1 MIVLK
6 NVFLFKKSLEAISSM
21 IQETNVR
28 FKKEG
33 IYIKAV
39 DKTQIILLDFFFP
52 KSAFDN
58 YVVDPNLIG
67 LNIQE
72 IYSIVSRAFDSDKLK
87 IDIKENSLELNL
99 LGQMDR
105 KFNISY
111 LDISENDLNIP
122 EIKYDSEII
131 ISAYLLKE
139 LLKDVNLIGSTIV
152 FKIKDGK
159 FMIEARGDKGNI
171 ETILSKVKVK
181 SKKNVTVKF
190 SLFYLK
196 NITKTID
203 NDTEVLLK
211 ISDDSPLYL
220 EYMIEKEVKIKFYLS
235 SMLI

>member
-6 NVFLFKKSLEAISSM
+6 NIHLFKKSLEAISSM

-28 FKKEG
+28 FKSDG

-52 KSAFDN
+52 KSSFDN

-72 IYSIVSRAFDSDKLK
+72 VYSIVSRAFDSDKLK
-87 IDIKENSLELNL
+87 IDLKENSLEVNL

-111 LDISENDLNIP
+111 LDLSENDINIP
-122 EIKYDSEII
+122 EIKYDSEIT

-139 LLKDVNLIGSTIV
+139 LLKDVNLIGSTVI

-159 FMIEARGDKGNI
+159 FMIESKGDKGNI
-171 ETILSKVKVK
+171 ETVLSKVKVK

-203 NDTEVLLK
+203 NDTDVLLK
-211 ISDDSPLYL
+211 INDEAPLYL